1 MSPDSLGGT
10 NLAIPPSPGQ
20 EKDASVPVF
29 NENREGG
36 TMKEKRRVLICFVA
50 FCLLLTVTSL
60 SGFPNT
66 ADAVEKGQVNINTAS
81 VEELT
86 QLPRVGAKVAERIVD
101 YRKEHGSFKT
111 VEDLKTVKG
120 IGDKMLEQL
129 RPQISV
135 K

>member
-1 MSPDSLGGT
+1 M
-10 NLAIPPSPGQ
+10 
-20 EKDASVPVF
+20 K
-29 NENREGG
+29 ENRR
-36 TMKEKRRVLICFVA
+36 TLICFLA
-50 FCLLLTVTSL
+50 FCLLLTVASL
-60 SGFPNT
+60 QGVPDP

-86 QLPRVGAKVAERIVD
+86 QLPRVGVKVAERIVD

>member
-1 MSPDSLGGT
+1 
-10 NLAIPPSPGQ
+10 
-20 EKDASVPVF
+20 
-29 NENREGG
+29 
-36 TMKEKRRVLICFVA
+36 MKEKRRGLICFLA

-60 SGFPNT
+60 SGLPNS
-66 ADAVEKGQVNINTAS
+66 ADAVEKAPVNINTAS

-86 QLPRVGAKVAERIVD
+86 QLPRVGVKVAERIVD

-120 IGDKMLEQL
+120 IGDKMLDQL